1 MHPSRFPH
9 LCNLILAAAALC
21 AVTAGGCK
29 STSPT
34 LGTFEALTSNMSD
47 GDIWSLNRPIQIVFS
62 SAIDPASVGFGSVI
76 LRPTDSNNLGSPV
89 TGTFAL
95 KADSVGNPNR
105 VIVFTPSCPTNAA
118 NTNGGLIP
126 GGKNYELVIPIL
138 GNQGS
143 AILRDT
149 QGHQLAIGLSRRFK
163 TPEIGEPLFADTIV
177 GPPAFDSVT
186 IPNSLGL
193 LSQARTEIVVAF
205 NQSINPEPANLA
217 EDRLFV
223 QYSNSSALFPAS
235 GNVVPGAW
243 LVVSNCGDGAI
254 LHFRVSGVLIP
265 GRLIR
270 IVASTDF
277 QDIGGSTNTAVLTS
291 AAVAMPT
298 LAELYAAGP
307 SFTETDVT
315 LDDFRDE
322 YDGPN
327 GLDLEASLPQPAAHV
342 ASNLLSANFAFP
354 GSAVST
360 DHNLVVSANQGL
372 LTVTTDDGSHD
383 FSDGNGR
390 TFTITD
396 GVLEVNNFT
405 IAAGATLRAAGE
417 NPFIIY
423 VAGEASLLGTLDA
436 SGFNATAPDG
446 GAYHPELMVPGA
458 LGACGGGKGGNAS
471 ATIDS
476 YTIRG
481 ARGSGPFHGT
491 LGGGQG
497 GEGGFQQYFNPA
509 ATGGGTIRAAAS
521 YLVAGGGGGGGF
533 ALGRTDSVFWD
544 QWSLAVNP
552 LTFDNAGPD
561 VRLDRHTVFDGTPD
575 ANDYFTG
582 AEAGLRGSAR
592 DSGRL
597 ETSVLPHG
605 VHGYEDLLED
615 GEASDTAFFD
625 IAETSAGGTI
635 SYQYGSLTNG
645 PDGGLGGASVFTD
658 GALANDF
665 FGTRYFWDGNL
676 ANDPVLVTGELL
688 SAYAGSGGGA
698 SGDLQAI
705 LRYIDN
711 GAGLGIP
718 LPLIAHWPDVNFPNH
733 GPATPAYYRGA
744 PGGGGGGQ
752 VQIHALGAITLGPG
766 TVLKVNGGAGHGGE
780 STFEGTTSG
789 TTTQVSGSGGGSGG
803 HMVLHTTTGLNL
815 AAIPVGTAGNPAI
828 PATFFAN
835 LTPNYVLRSIGGR
848 RGWALSASAATF
860 NQGGASNDVDF
871 DGNGPFHT
879 GRGGAGASGV
889 IQVHVPN
896 PLTDITYAASVDAA
910 FKQYISG
917 LDLSNPPISTRQDA
931 ILGLYSLPQA
941 FTLVPFYSPQSQLQS
956 KWIDTGLA
964 GDRVN
969 SGSGTYPAYLDSLL
983 HFDGINANTGL
994 VNTTANTVA
1003 AGATVGSDGGAGTA
1017 VFGNYTV
1024 TISSPSSS
1032 FSADF
1037 LRNPNLMIG
1046 FDVLPNAAL
1055 GNPPTF
1061 EIVSATYTASPER
1074 LILNTRVSDGPMAL
1088 VASASWAVRSKFF
1101 RISTSA
1107 TKDRLPVSA
1116 SVRIQFQGTTAFTGT
1131 NLPDESVK
1139 TAWTGDGGTTTLATL
1154 DGSRF
1159 IRYRFTFNID
1169 ALDSGPTVDKERPG
1183 IEYFKLP
1190 FAW

>member
-1 MHPSRFPH
+1 MLPSRFP
-9 LCNLILAAAALC
+9 NLRNLFLVSGVLC
-21 AVTAGGCK
+21 AAIAGGCK

-34 LGTFEALTSNMSD
+34 IGTFEALTSNISD

-62 SAIDPASVGFGSVI
+62 SSIDPASVGFSSVI
-76 LRPTDSNNLGSPV
+76 LRPTDADNLGSPV
-89 TGTFAL
+89 TGTFTL
-95 KADSVGNPNR
+95 KSDSVGNANR

-118 NTNGGLIP
+118 NDNGGLIP
-126 GGKNYELVIPIL
+126 GGKNYELVLPTL
-138 GNQGS
+138 GNNGS

-163 TPEIGEPLFADTIV
+163 TPVFGEPLFADTTV

-186 IPNSLGL
+186 LPNSLGL
-193 LSQARTEIVVAF
+193 LSHGITEIIVGF
-205 NQSINPEPANLA
+205 NQSINPNPANLA
-217 EDRLFV
+217 GDRLFV
-223 QYSNSSALFPAS
+223 QYSNSSDLFPTS
-235 GNVVPGAW
+235 GNVVPGDW

-254 LHFRVSGVLIP
+254 LHFRVSGILIP
-265 GRLIR
+265 GRLMR
-270 IVASTDF
+270 VVASSDF
-277 QDIGGSTNTAVLTS
+277 QDIGGSTNTSVLLS
-291 AAVAMPT
+291 PAVAMPT
-298 LAELYAAGP
+298 LAELYAEGP

-315 LDDFRDE
+315 VDEYRDE
-322 YDGPN
+322 FNGPN
-327 GLDLEASLPQPAAHV
+327 GLDLEASLPQPV
-342 ASNLLSANFAFP
+342 ALVGPNMLSADFAFP
-354 GSAVST
+354 GSAVAT

-372 LTVTTDDGSHD
+372 LTLTTDDGSHD

-390 TFTITD
+390 TFTITN

-405 IAAGATLRAAGE
+405 IEAGATLRAAGE

-423 VAGEASLLGTLDA
+423 VAGEATLLGTLDA

-446 GAYHPELMVPGA
+446 GTYHPELMVPGA
-458 LGACGGGKGGNAS
+458 LGACGGGQGGNAS

-476 YTIRG
+476 YTVRG
-481 ARGSGPFHGT
+481 ARGSGPFHSV

-497 GEGGFQQYFNPA
+497 GEGGFQQYTSPA
-509 ATGGGTIRAAAS
+509 AVGGGNTRADAS

-544 QWSLAVNP
+544 QWALAVNP
-552 LTFDNAGPD
+552 LTFDDAGPD
-561 VRLDRHTVFDGTPD
+561 LRVDRHTIFGGGGALDPNV
-575 ANDYFTG
+575 YFVG

-592 DSGRL
+592 GSGTL
-597 ETSVLPHG
+597 ETSPLPHG

-615 GEASDTAFFD
+615 GDAIDTANFD
-625 IAETSAGGTI
+625 PAETGGTI
-635 SYQYGSLTNG
+635 AYKYGSLTNG
-645 PDGGLGGASVFTD
+645 PDGGVGGAAIFAD

-665 FGTRYFWDGNL
+665 FGTRFFWDGNL

-698 SGDLQAI
+698 SGDLQAL
-705 LRYIDN
+705 LRYIGDG
-711 GAGLGIP
+711 GAPLELP

-815 AAIPVGTAGNPAI
+815 AAIPVGTAGTPSV
-828 PATFFAN
+828 PGTFFDA
-835 LTPNYVLRSIGGR
+835 LVPNYVMRSIGGR
-848 RGWALSASAATF
+848 RGWALSASSATF
-860 NQGGASNDVDF
+860 NLGGAANDVNF
-871 DGNGPFHT
+871 DGNGPFST

-910 FKQYISG
+910 FKLYISG
-917 LDLSNPPISTRQDA
+917 LDLSNPPISDRQDA
-931 ILGLYSLPQA
+931 ILGLYTLPQA

-964 GDRVN
+964 GHRVN
-969 SGSGTYPAYLDSLL
+969 SGAGTYPAYLDSLL

-1003 AGATVGSDGGAGTA
+1003 AGTTVGSDGGAGSA

-1024 TISSPSSS
+1024 TISDPSSS

-1037 LRNPNLMIG
+1037 LRNPNLIIG
-1046 FDVLPNAAL
+1046 FDILPNAAL

-1074 LILNTRVSDGPMAL
+1074 LVLNTRVSDGPMAL
-1088 VASASWAVRSKFF
+1088 VASPSWAVRSKWILHLE
-1101 RISTSA
+1101 RDAKSCCRHLYHSLSLISG
-1107 TKDRLPVSA
+1107 KYNFWRLY
-1116 SVRIQFQGTTAFTGT
+1116 G
-1131 NLPDESVK
+1131 
-1139 TAWTGDGGTTTLATL
+1139 
-1154 DGSRF
+1154 
-1159 IRYRFTFNID
+1159 
-1169 ALDSGPTVDKERPG
+1169 
-1183 IEYFKLP
+1183 
-1190 FAW
+1190 